1 MICNYADVGRSS
13 TAKLRQLLKENQL
26 IPVLDSAPER
36 KAMEWLDAM
45 DQALTQAEAN
55 ADALMDG
62 YTQSA
67 IRAERFAM
75 EMALKFLYSP
85 QRRVFHL
92 GFNLDTG
99 QLDNNYYDLL
109 ASEARIASI
118 ISLAK
123 GEVPQSHWLQ
133 LSRPITRVEGTY
145 VLLSWSATMFESLLP
160 TLFLR
165 SYPGTLLADSAQ
177 GAVPHQIAYGKAKGV
192 PWGISESGF
201 YLFDANQNYQYR
213 AFGVPGLGFKRGLGD
228 DLVVA
233 PYASALALT
242 VMPREACRN
251 LQALAAK
258 GFVGSYGFFE
268 AVDYTP
274 SRVPLGKNHT
284 IVRTFMAHHQG
295 MSLLA
300 FEHVL
305 LDRPMQ
311 RRFMSDPQAQATKLL
326 LQERVPKKGGTLH
339 PH

>member
-26 IPVLDSAPER
+26 IPVLDSGPER

-62 YTQSA
+62 YAQNA

-75 EMALKFLYSP
+75 EMDFKFLYSP

-99 QLDNNYYDLL
+99 QLDNNCYDLL

-145 VLLSWSATMFESLLP
+145 VLLSWSATMFEYLMP

-165 SYPGTLLADSAQ
+165 SYPGSLLADSAQ
-177 GAVPHQIAYGKAKGV
+177 GVVLHQIAYGKSKGV

-213 AFGVPGLGFKRGLGD
+213 AFGIPGLGFKRGLGD
-228 DLVVA
+228 DLVVT
-233 PYASALALT
+233 PYASLMAISYNPHA
-242 VMPREACRN
+242 VAKN
-251 LQALAAK
+251 LISLMK
-258 GFVGSYGFFE
+258 HNSFGLYGLYESIDFTN
-268 AVDYTP
+268 A
-274 SRVPLGKNHT
+274 R
-284 IVRTFMAHHQG
+284 
-295 MSLLA
+295 
-300 FEHVL
+300 
-305 LDRPMQ
+305 
-311 RRFMSDPQAQATKLL
+311 
-326 LQERVPKKGGTLH
+326 
-339 PH
+339 